1 MSAALELV
9 GVTKRF
15 GATLALDSI
24 ELSVGEREIL
34 VVLGPTGAGKTTL
47 LRTIA
52 GLETPDAGSVR
63 FAGRDVT
70 RATPSERDVAL
81 VFQNF
86 SLYPSWTVRENL
98 EFPLRAP
105 GRALG
110 DGELRA
116 RVETAA
122 AMLRIPHLL
131 DRAARHL
138 SGGEMQ
144 RVAIGRAIV
153 RRPKLFLMDEPLTNL
168 DAKLREALRV
178 ELVELVRS
186 LATPMVYVTHDQAE
200 ALSMGDRVA
209 VLSHGR
215 VLQAGDARSIYL
227 APKSPLVARQ
237 LGSPPINL
245 FTAAWSDGWWRAAD
259 GVPLLETARPSATRA
274 TLGVRPEHVEPTGG
288 PAAARVEVVE
298 DTGPTRVLLLAL
310 GASHV
315 HVVVPRSFVARVGE
329 ELRPRIDRERVV
341 VWPAD
346 APEPAGD

>member
-1 MSAALELV
+1 MSHALELR
-9 GVTKRF
+9 GVVKRF
-15 GATLALDSI
+15 GATTALDGVD
-24 ELSVGEREIL
+24 LVLGADEIL

-52 GLETPDAGSVR
+52 GLEAPDEGSLV
-63 FAGRDVT
+63 FAGRD
-70 RATPSERDVAL
+70 ATHAAPAERDIAL

-98 EFPLRAP
+98 AFPLGAP
-105 GRALG
+105 GRALNPS
-110 DGELRA
+110 EIEA
-116 RVETAA
+116 RVQAA
-122 AMLRIPHLL
+122 AATLRIPHLL

-186 LATPMVYVTHDQAE
+186 LRLPMVYVTHDQAE

-209 VLSHGR
+209 VLSAGR
-215 VLQAGDARSIYL
+215 VLQVGDAKSVYL
-227 APKSPLVARQ
+227 APASPLVARQ

-245 FTAAWSDGWWRAAD
+245 FEARWSDGWWRASD
-259 GVPLLETARPSATRA
+259 GVPLAPAERPNALAA
-274 TLGVRPEHVEPTGG
+274 TLGVRPEHVLPTGG
-288 PAAARVEVVE
+288 SAPARIEVVE
-298 DTGPTRVLLLAL
+298 DTGPTRVLLVAC
-310 GASHV
+310 GASRWHLL
-315 HVVVPRSFVARVGE
+315 VPRRFEARVGD
-329 ELRPRIDRERVV
+329 ELRPRIDPARVV
-341 VWPAD
+341 VWPAS
-346 APEPAGD
+346 A